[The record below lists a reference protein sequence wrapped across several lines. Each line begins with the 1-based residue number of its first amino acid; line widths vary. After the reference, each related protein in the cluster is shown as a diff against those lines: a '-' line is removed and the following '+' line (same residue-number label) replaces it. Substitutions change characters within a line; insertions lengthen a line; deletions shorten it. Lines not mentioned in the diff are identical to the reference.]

1 MLADIY
7 KADSDYTYQVGGYAG
22 DEWTYEYSNKINDI
36 FPIDTTDIDLSIC
49 IAGNNDCDHFKYVNM
64 EYFPYRMVVKDSES
78 SSPDYRKM
86 VVDEKF
92 TGYKSGTLLGS
103 CLITTNNS
111 SFLTWSITQRRMV
124 VGSGDLSDGRFCL
137 GNKVSGFKNLILAPS
152 NLTVEKIPPVKVST
166 TRYAAD
172 SYENV
177 TTLENIE
184 NRLLK
189 SFSYDIKHFT
199 RGSTLITSYTFANQY
214 KPQLAFIVQCDDEIL
229 IVSAVGVFHNS
240 NGGYLSNFQNGVSI
254 AYTFG
259 KMIDNPTWEQM
270 CTDVTRP
277 QWVCRPMLGNTQENL
292 NSMYCETYVSRST
305 WYLYST
311 KLFIGA
317 LSRRIFTLSGLFFV
331 WNNANIQSGVSVA
344 SFNDNLCLGHRD
356 EYGLIKQ
363 DVYNK
368 GWTDIQTNDEYFD
381 KLDYNNLPTV
391 NPNPPIPDS
400 DDIQPVGYGYFSNTT
415 MGTLYALKN
424 KLDLEK
430 ITQWLLTQTE
440 KIDIANNVI
449 SLKEIPFPLSTLGIT
464 PNDKNLKIGGVDV
477 TYQGNNV
484 VVGEIVAPAIPTIS
498 IVFAD
503 FDIPRLSGTFLD
515 YAPYTKYE
523 LLVPFAPSP
532 IALPDWCINKNV
544 KAIFLYDIYTTACQY
559 VIECNNERIC
569 SVSGNFG
576 IDRPITA
583 QNVALKD
590 SARLSSQ
597 IATAS
602 SVLGGV
608 MSGATGNIGGIIS
621 GAVGG
626 VSALSQMILSGK
638 QNYMYTVGAN
648 GDSSTVGLYH
658 AAHLKIT
665 RTLSAEGENFVHVYG
680 KPLCQVRKLSNVSG
694 YTKCDN
700 VNTSGLTCSE
710 SEKQMI
716 KNLLESGV
724 HI

>member
-1 MLADIY
+1 MSIEKYKKNTPDYIIPNTTGYSTDGENLRCYKLGNAGDIVGFDWCFATNFNDSNRYDNTITGISDTLEKNKNGYISENVDSNLYFDINKTILSDNYMNLDGGSCSGILFVSNDNPTPDIHECMVIENLDFNKVLLRITGYGTTINPVAADKINTDNENSVVLNAGYLIEVNIVVNDVINDVGNTGIRFVEYFKNGDNEFIKPYYINARELQIGSRPNTQSGMVAYNNAPLSKPFYGEQDGLTFNVPYWDNANHIVTTIY
-7 KADSDYTYQVGGYAG
+7 PCDKKYKMWEEQTRTTQYNIFYSAYVTNHATVTDLIHLLNSSGLRYYDSDHT
-22 DEWTYEYSNKINDI
+22 TINDI
-36 FPIDTTDIDLSIC
+36 
-49 IAGNNDCDHFKYVNM
+49 K
-64 EYFPYRMVVKDSES
+64 
-78 SSPDYRKM
+78 
-86 VVDEKF
+86 
-92 TGYKSGTLLGS
+92 
-103 CLITTNNS
+103 
-111 SFLTWSITQRRMV
+111 
-124 VGSGDLSDGRFCL
+124 
-137 GNKVSGFKNLILAPS
+137 
-152 NLTVEKIPPVKVST
+152 
-166 TRYAAD
+166 
-172 SYENV
+172 ENV
-177 TTLENIE
+177 
-184 NRLLK
+184 
-189 SFSYDIKHFT
+189 
-199 RGSTLITSYTFANQY
+199 
-214 KPQLAFIVQCDDEIL
+214 
-229 IVSAVGVFHNS
+229 
-240 NGGYLSNFQNGVSI
+240 
-254 AYTFG
+254 
-259 KMIDNPTWEQM
+259 
-270 CTDVTRP
+270 
-277 QWVCRPMLGNTQENL
+277 
-292 NSMYCETYVSRST
+292 
-305 WYLYST
+305 
-311 KLFIGA
+311 FIGVMDDDGITDCT
-317 LSRRIFTLSGLFFV
+317 SRI
-331 WNNANIQSGVSVA
+331 
-344 SFNDNLCLGHRD
+344 
-356 EYGLIKQ
+356 
-363 DVYNK
+363 K
-368 GWTDIQTNDEYFD
+368 GWNEIEQSDLPNKNRNGYDWDITDPSR
-381 KLDYNNLPTV
+381 KPV
-391 NPNPPIPDS
+391 APDT
-400 DDIQPVGYGYFSNTT
+400 DDIESVGYGYFSNTT

-440 KIDIANNVI
+440 KIDIANNVV

-464 PNDKNLKIGGVDV
+464 TIDTNLKIGGADV
-477 TYQGNNV
+477 TYQGSNV
-484 VVGEIVAPAIPTIS
+484 VVGEIVAPVIPTLS
-498 IVFAD
+498 VVFAD
-503 FDIPRLSGTFLD
+503 FDVPRLSNTFLD
-515 YAPYTKYE
+515 YSPYSKYE

-532 IALPDWCINKNV
+532 IALPDWVIGKNV

-559 VIECNNERIC
+559 VIECNGERIC

-576 IDRPITA
+576 IDRPISA

-665 RTLSAEGENFVHVYG
+665 RTLSAEDENFVHVYG
-680 KPLCQVRKLSNVSG
+680 KPLCQVRKLSSLSG